1 MTDSTKIATEKTQRP
16 KGKPRGRPIQKGQV
30 LNPHGRPKRGQS
42 IAEKLRELSD
52 PTIVAMT
59 IIEMAIGDRD
69 PRAMAM
75 LLDRT
80 EGKVADMVINLT
92 ESFQESDRILDRDIT
107 WLTKH
112 HPKLVSE
119 WRKIHG
125 IQLD

>member
-1 MTDSTKIATEKTQRP
+1 MFDSNKNAGRP
-16 KGKPRGRPIQKGQV
+16 KGKPRGRPVQKGQV
-30 LNPHGRPKRGQS
+30 LNPYGRPKRGQS

-92 ESFQESDRILDRDIT
+92 ESFQESDRVLDRDIT
-107 WLTKH
+107 WLTKY